1 MLPGLVCGTFLYCS
15 SGHIFKVGHCA
26 QGLISGPQS
35 SATALA
41 LSRHCAAILLYH
53 ARWRIGTKSGA
64 PKNESVDKWSATSS
78 LSNVTWFS
86 CHMILMWCEFTI
98 FFFAPLA
105 IALSCPAPSFY
116 PCANSAGARTPNL
129 DTQKYLRFG
138 LIEYCVTVCLNVDLL
153 VLKYCVIVS
162 LKAACLKPLF

>member
-1 MLPGLVCGTFLYCS
+1 MAHWHKKWRTKKWKWRQMVRNLVPIQCYMIFLPYDLDV
-15 SGHIFKVGHCA
+15 
-26 QGLISGPQS
+26 
-35 SATALA
+35 
-41 LSRHCAAILLYH
+41 
-53 ARWRIGTKSGA
+53 
-64 PKNESVDKWSATSS
+64 
-78 LSNVTWFS
+78 
-86 CHMILMWCEFTI
+86 MWIHNF

-153 VLKYCVIVS
+153 FLKYCVIVS
-162 LKAACLKPLF
+162 LNTGYCLFKRCGTMPLQYMLWYCLFILRYYLLNYCGTVSWNIALLSL